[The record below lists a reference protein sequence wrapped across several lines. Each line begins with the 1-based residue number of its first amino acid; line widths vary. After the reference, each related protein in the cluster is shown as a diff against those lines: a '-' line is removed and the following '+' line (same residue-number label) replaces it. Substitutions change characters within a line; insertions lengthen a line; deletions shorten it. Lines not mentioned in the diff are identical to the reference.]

1 MEESRAH
8 LRAKG
13 RLIWNATNVSRLNR
27 DKAVGLCFDCDAFIE
42 SHAFDPPPD
51 RWLIQNRGRDA
62 KVPQAVVERLI
73 RKWEPPSILEAH
85 RVIWID

>member
-1 MEESRAH
+1 MEEARAH

-27 DKAVGLCFDCDAFIE
+27 DKAVGLCLDYDAFIE